1 MDNLPSC
8 NQLASYSDYVR
19 GDYDWTEDETEDPC
33 EGCDGAEMS
42 DCCSASIMWGDIC
55 SRCRDHRGTSCDDC
69 EDKKEYD
76 ERNK

>member
-1 MDNLPSC
+1 MSEMNSML
-8 NQLASYSDYVR
+8 NGQSYSDYVR
-19 GDYDWTEDETEDPC
+19 GDFDWTKDETEDPC

-55 SRCRDHRGTSCDDC
+55 SRCRDHCGTSCDEC